1 MLGILLAIT
10 IAVFGVLLNIVR
22 DQPISVKKASVKL
35 GDPRYDLETIISPVA
50 TGWKLQTLSYL
61 LSESPVA
68 GVLRRYLLNKN
79 EFYKLRELSAQIKN
93 TPPLHHPVKRV
104 PIKEVADIQNSTRAS
119 LYEQL
124 VESMQSSMDKRSADF
139 NFDHPRRTV
148 RQYHQQYMNGLKP
161 SDVISN
167 TLLRIEEW
175 KEEHKLIIFAKILPD
190 QVMKAA
196 LQSDERYA
204 KGKPLSMLDGVPIA
218 IKDMIHVK
226 DHTSYN
232 GKSPLKRHRTGHVEP
247 KDDDVMVRRLRAAG
261 AIILG
266 TTVMTEGGVT
276 PLGWSA
282 HFQGPYNVYNF
293 DRYCGGSS
301 SGSAVAV
308 ASGLVPAAIGFDGG
322 GSIRIPASMSGIQG
336 LGTTFGR
343 LPFDTGLETT
353 MIKGG
358 PMTSTAED
366 AAVIYSVIAENLK
379 GHFYSKIY
387 DGDLHGPPPPL

>member
-1 MLGILLAIT
+1 M
-10 IAVFGVLLNIVR
+10 
-22 DQPISVKKASVKL
+22 
-35 GDPRYDLETIISPVA
+35 
-50 TGWKLQTLSYL
+50 
-61 LSESPVA
+61 
-68 GVLRRYLLNKN
+68 
-79 EFYKLRELSAQIKN
+79 
-93 TPPLHHPVKRV
+93 
-104 PIKEVADIQNSTRAS
+104 
-119 LYEQL
+119 
-124 VESMQSSMDKRSADF
+124 
-139 NFDHPRRTV
+139 

-247 KDDDVMVRRLRAAG
+247 KDDDVMVSTAARCWG
-261 AIILG
+261 DHSWHYCNDG
-266 TTVMTEGGVT
+266 RWSHT
-276 PLGWSA
+276 LGWSA

-387 DGDLHGPPPPL
+387 DGDLHGPPPLSRRAL